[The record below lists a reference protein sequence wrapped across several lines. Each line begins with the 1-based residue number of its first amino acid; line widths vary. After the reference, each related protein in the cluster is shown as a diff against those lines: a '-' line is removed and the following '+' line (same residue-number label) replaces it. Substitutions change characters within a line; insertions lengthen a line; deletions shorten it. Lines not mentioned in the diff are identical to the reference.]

1 MVFKSAS
8 DVPSHVLL
16 ERALSPPCSSHS
28 IVLRPKKTKTKA
40 DKTSHALSE
49 DEGATNSDANSS
61 ASSTL
66 PRLKRRWSLF
76 PMRRKSAQRQSKSI
90 SVISGPTLVDHQHLQ
105 PHQQPHDQGH
115 HSLSRLFSRSNRNRQ
130 SLPPNQSLPGQ
141 TGPKMATS
149 GNASSSLDGGGGGG
163 GNEGDRGNKSKPEA
177 EVVLLMSPE
186 ERVKLLAAQFSSP
199 VLVNIDTSG
208 RRFQRM
214 SVGRR
219 SLIHVRYQQSIKCFK
234 LKINSNLLFFVFAF
248 SVRLSHPSATCGH
261 SRSVQVKVACQK
273 HGNNDNGKRQQLFI
287 ATFKQ

>member
-40 DKTSHALSE
+40 DKTSHAFSE
-49 DEGATNSDANSS
+49 DEGTTNSDANSS

-141 TGPKMATS
+141 TNASTMATS
-149 GNASSSLDGGGGGG
+149 GNASSSLDGGGGD
-163 GNEGDRGNKSKPEA
+163 EEDRGNSSSNSKPEA

-219 SLIHVRYQQSIKCFK
+219 SLIHVRS
-234 LKINSNLLFFVFAF
+234 
-248 SVRLSHPSATCGH
+248 
-261 SRSVQVKVACQK
+261 
-273 HGNNDNGKRQQLFI
+273 
-287 ATFKQ
+287 